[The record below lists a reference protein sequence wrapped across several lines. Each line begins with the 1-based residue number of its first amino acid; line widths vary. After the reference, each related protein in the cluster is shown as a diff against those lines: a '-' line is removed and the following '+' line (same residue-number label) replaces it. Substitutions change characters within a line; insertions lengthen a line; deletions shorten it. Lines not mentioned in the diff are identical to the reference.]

1 MSGSAAFASGKG
13 HRDENFPVASVLI
26 APAFRAPIMAFYRF
40 ARLADDI
47 ADHPQAGAA
56 EKLAELERMR
66 ATVAG
71 ESDADP
77 AAMAL
82 RLTMADHRLDPV
94 HALDLLEAFRRD
106 VTKARYADWDE
117 LIDYC
122 RFSAMPVGRFVLD
135 VHGEDRATWPAND
148 ALCAALQIIN
158 HLQDCGKDYREID
171 RVYLPQDMLAA
182 AGATTGS
189 LGGAEATPELR
200 NVIAQVAERTQALL
214 ARSAGFAGSLADR
227 RLAVEVA
234 VIQRLAVSLAA
245 RLRRGDPL
253 ATRISHGRV
262 ETLMLALCAA
272 LPRLVAR

>member
-106 VTKARYADWDE
+106 VTKTRYADWDE

>member
-182 AGATTGS
+182 AGTTTGS